1 LHRVPRPSQL
11 DLALM
16 TQTNTSSGT
25 ERPLRRVEGGV
36 VCAAPTGGGAK
47 AKAAAK
53 PRALSAAAATKA
65 ARLQLIATNLFG
77 ANGDS
82 DSESDESDDPP
93 PAAKAKAAPKAAAGA
108 AAAAARS
115 AAPLGARPLDAPMHA
130 LLAGGSVHEDWDA
143 ALMQTNLDANAN
155 KFLRQQI
162 VRMPNGTFYVH
173 RRWGRV
179 GYAGEIKKTPDGP
192 FACSAQAEREFEK

>member
-1 LHRVPRPSQL
+1 MPAKKKATVQ
-11 DLALM
+11 D
-16 TQTNTSSGT
+16 TSS
-25 ERPLRRVEGGV
+25 PLVKRARARADKATTV
-36 VCAAPTGGGAK
+36 VAK
-47 AKAAAK
+47 PAGKAAAT
-53 PRALSAAAATKA
+53 P
-65 ARLQLIATNLFG
+65 Q
-77 ANGDS
+77 
-82 DSESDESDDPP
+82 
-93 PAAKAKAAPKAAAGA
+93 
-108 AAAAARS
+108 AAAARP
-115 AAPLGARPLDAPMHA
+115 AAFAERPLDAPMHA
-130 LLAGGSVHEDWDA
+130 ALAGGAVHEDWDA